1 MSSVF
6 VEHAQRLNRP
16 LLWLD
21 FERYAAKVFA
31 SQPADWHTN
40 AHRYADTLGQA
51 QRLVR
56 SDVVAIPVLD
66 AWLQMPTWQAP
77 ASASLADALA
87 AWSEEGTQQR
97 YVAEALDALFHRVG
111 TQAMLVM
118 ALPSPS
124 QVLRR
129 AGRVP
134 PFDFDDLDDVGSAL
148 TAVLRSHSERKFAA
162 VVLRCHEAEG
172 LSDDEREA
180 CEPLLKSARYYGWGT
195 ALQLDA
201 TPPGSP
207 PEGTS
212 GLDAVLLGH
221 WPAAALEASGMEN
234 AAGGLGASFW
244 LEDATSPPWRGMRYG
259 EIPPDAIPE
268 RVAERLAT
276 LHGASR

>member
-6 VEHAQRLNRP
+6 IDCANHLNRP

-21 FERYAAKVFA
+21 FERYAAAVFA
-31 SQPADWHTN
+31 GQPTDWTTN
-40 AHRYADTLGQA
+40 AHRHADTLGQA

-56 SDVVAIPVLD
+56 SDVVAIPVLEPWLEEA
-66 AWLQMPTWQAP
+66 AWRALAGE
-77 ASASLADALA
+77 SLADAVA
-87 AWSEEGTQQR
+87 RWSEQGAPQR
-97 YVAEALDALFHRVG
+97 FVVEVMDALFHRVG

-129 AGRVP
+129 AGRTP
-134 PFDFDDLDDVGSAL
+134 PFSFDDLDDVGSAL
-148 TAVLRSHSERKFAA
+148 TAVLRGHCERKFAA
-162 VVLRCHEAEG
+162 VVLRCGEADG

-201 TPPGSP
+201 AQEGSP
-207 PEGTS
+207 LNGTS
-212 GLDAVLLGH
+212 GFDAVLLGH
-221 WPAAALEASGMEN
+221 WSESALDASGIEN
-234 AAGGLGASFW
+234 AAGGLGAHFW
-244 LEDATSPPWRGMRYG
+244 SHAAIQPQRQGMRYG

-268 RVAERLAT
+268 RVAEHLTT
-276 LHGASR
+276 LHGSPR